1 MERSKVV
8 SCKVLTAE
16 AGQCPSLVSFP
27 VGVPPN
33 AGEMELQ
40 LVYRTHG
47 NKKKRVVST
56 AIDGLLF
63 RGCDDGDFSSAN
75 SAVQFAVGR
84 IDESTGVMRVI
95 PAGHAFI
102 MRPTLEKVDKT
113 LAPPRLSSMSTMERR
128 EMRTEAFGSR
138 KKKRA
143 QQVAASNSISAQNI
157 SGASV
162 VEESMTNAVNMD
174 DESENLNATERA
186 ISNNRSLYLPT
197 FNLDATAPADIFPIL
212 GLVPEQVDAALEE
225 LSDKIYKSIEDEWG
239 QGEVGGNGDES
250 QQRKKLKSGQ
260 LCEYFLSHMQTK
272 ESASECVL
280 RSILRLKDGLGSKKG
295 EEEDRGKDKDKDKY
309 QRKHLK
315 RVSRRVIMLH
325 FMVRF
330 HQAMTTA
337 VGNFKSDVVREEI
350 ERAIKA
356 PRVISKRLFDAFTS
370 ASTYKGK
377 VAFTKLDH
385 DKLKIH
391 IIAVALHVNNFSCSL
406 SSIAK
411 DLKLVDKGMTDL
423 ARQMGCKV
431 VKEKDSLGG
440 REIFASLSAPL
451 IFPQERRPLKKK

>member
-1 MERSKVV
+1 MV

-16 AGQCPSLVSFP
+16 AGPCPSLVSFP
-27 VGVPPN
+27 VGVPPT
-33 AGEMELQ
+33 AGDMELQ
-40 LVYRTHG
+40 LLYTTEG
-47 NKKKRVVST
+47 NKKRRTVST
-56 AIDGLLF
+56 TIDGLLF
-63 RGCDDGDFSSAN
+63 HGCDYGKFSSSN

-84 IDESTGVMRVI
+84 MDETTGVMHVI

-102 MRPTLEKVDKT
+102 MRPTLEKTDKI
-113 LAPPRLSSMSTMERR
+113 LDPPRLSSLSTMERR

-162 VEESMTNAVNMD
+162 VEASMTNAIDMD
-174 DESENLNATERA
+174 DEGGDNLNATERA
-186 ISNNRSLYLPT
+186 ISNNRSIYLPT
-197 FNLDATAPADIFPIL
+197 FNLDATAPADIYPIT
-212 GLVPEQVDAALEE
+212 GLVPDQVDAALEE
-225 LSDKIYKSIEDEWG
+225 FSDKIYKSIEAEWG
-239 QGEVGGNGDES
+239 GVSGAAGDDES
-250 QQRKKLKSGQ
+250 QKHKNKKLKSGQ
-260 LCEYFLSHMQTK
+260 LCEYFLAHMQTK

-280 RSILRLKDGLGSKKG
+280 RSILKLKESLGSKKSD
-295 EEEDRGKDKDKDKY
+295 EEEGGGGGKDKDKH

-330 HQAMTTA
+330 HQAITS
-337 VGNFKSDVVREEI
+337 VVSSFKSDAVREEI

-411 DLKLVDKGMTDL
+411 DLKLVDKGMADL

-431 VKEKDSLGG
+431 VKEKDNGKEVL
-440 REIFASLSAPL
+440 ASLAAPL
-451 IFPQERRPLKKK
+451 VFPQEKRPLKKK